1 MTGPRVSS
9 CTLTEGASMKF
20 LVILVQLVFLV
31 LPKPGGK
38 HHLVKDNQG
47 KRYLIKV
54 AQNTSSPRKHLQKKR
69 KDRRHND
76 RSPEDCRL
84 IESICRGRPDCI
96 KALNCQRWLEEK
108 NGKRWF
114 EKKNGKGV
122 RPRNVQDE
130 HDYSL
135 EFFETTFNMPEA
147 SDEEKKSKID
157 LHYDQLQG
165 TATTIDDL
173 HVADAD
179 IDADANVD
187 TDTGADRDSDSDT
200 DTDLDTDQLNDQDR
214 GSEEET
220 TTQET
225 TFEQNDVASN

>member
-1 MTGPRVSS
+1 
-9 CTLTEGASMKF
+9 MKF

-31 LPKPGGK
+31 LPNPGGK
-38 HHLVKDNQG
+38 HHLVKDNRG
-47 KRYLIKV
+47 KRYLIEV
-54 AQNTSSPRKHLQKKR
+54 AQNTSSPKKHLQKKR
-69 KDRRHND
+69 NYRRHND
-76 RSPEDCRL
+76 RTPEACRL

-200 DTDLDTDQLNDQDR
+200 DTDLDLESYSELNSDTNLDSESYSESNSDTDSYLDSQIKNQ
-214 GSEEET
+214 
-220 TTQET
+220 
-225 TFEQNDVASN
+225 

>member
-1 MTGPRVSS
+1 
-9 CTLTEGASMKF
+9 MKF
-20 LVILVQLVFLV
+20 LVILVQFFFLV

-38 HHLVKDNQG
+38 HHLVKDNRG
-47 KRYLIKV
+47 KRYLIEV
-54 AQNTSSPRKHLQKKR
+54 AQNTSSPKKHLQKKR

-76 RSPEDCRL
+76 RTPEDCRL

-96 KALNCQRWLEEK
+96 KALNCQRWLEEM
-108 NGKRWF
+108 NDKRWF
-114 EKKNGKGV
+114 EKKSGKGL

-147 SDEEKKSKID
+147 SNEEKESTID
-157 LHYDQLQG
+157 LHDDQLQG

-173 HVADAD
+173 HVADS
-179 IDADANVD
+179 DADVDVDVDADTDTD
-187 TDTGADRDSDSDT
+187 TDTGTDRDSDSDT
-200 DTDLDTDQLNDQDR
+200 DTDLDTDQLHDQDQ

-225 TFEQNDVASN
+225 TFEQNDVASNGEQSNI